1 MLDMK
6 TIRAEPEAARRA
18 VELKGGD
25 VDVGELLALDEERR
39 GLLVRV
45 EELKARRNAES
56 KRIAER
62 KKAGE
67 DAAEAVAAMKAVGEE
82 IKGLDAREAE
92 IEAAISERLL
102 RIPNVPDATVP
113 VGATEDDNREERRW
127 GEPAD
132 ASFERRDHRALGE
145 ALGLLDLQAGARTS
159 GTGFYFLR
167 GAGAR
172 LERALIAFMLDLHV
186 GEHGYEEVSSPYLVR
201 PHCCLGTGQLP
212 KFGDDMYAV
221 ERDDLYLIPTAEVP
235 LTNLFR
241 EQRLTVDALPIH
253 VTGHS
258 PCFRREA
265 GSHGKDTSGLQRLHQ
280 FHKVELVKL
289 THPDRSMEAL
299 ETLTLEAET
308 VLQRLEL
315 HYRVVTLCTG
325 DLGFASA
332 KTYDI
337 EVWAPAAG
345 RFLEVSSCS
354 NFLDFQARRADIR
367 FRDADKK
374 LRYVHTLN
382 GSGLALPRLMI
393 ALLET
398 HQQPDGSIRIPEAL
412 RPHFGADSI
421 GG

>member
-1 MLDMK
+1 MLDLK
-6 TIRAEPEAARRA
+6 TIRAQPEAARRA
-18 VELKGGD
+18 VEQKGGD
-25 VDVGELLALDEERR
+25 VDIDALLALDEERR
-39 GLLVRV
+39 GVLGRV

-92 IEAAISERLL
+92 IEAALRERLL
-102 RIPNVPDATVP
+102 RIPNVPDESVP
-113 VGATEDDNREERRW
+113 VGATEEDNREERRW
-127 GEPAD
+127 GAPLEPDFAL
-132 ASFERRDHRALGE
+132 RDHQALGE
-145 ALGLLDLQAGARTS
+145 GLGLLDLKAGALTS
-159 GTGFYFLR
+159 GSGFYFLR

-172 LERALIAFMLDLHV
+172 LERALIQFMLDLHV
-186 GEHGYEEVSSPYLVR
+186 AEHGYEEVSSPYLVR

-212 KFGDDMYAV
+212 KFGDDMYSI

-241 EQRLTVDALPIH
+241 EQRLTADALPLN

-265 GSHGKDTSGLQRLHQ
+265 GSHGKETSGLQRLHQ

-289 THPDRSMEAL
+289 THPDRSMDAL
-299 ETLTLEAET
+299 ETLTREAET

-332 KTYDI
+332 KTYDL

-398 HQQPDGSIRIPEAL
+398 HQQSDGSIRIPEAL
-412 RPHFGADSI
+412 RAHFRADSI
-421 GG
+421 AG